1 MLPKTTADLPRLLHP
16 VTPEVR
22 ANAKV
27 LIELIKKSC
36 DLPDMREE
44 TLMSVYSDV
53 CGETTVVEPAKMEQ
67 AEESESSVIE
77 ESEEEY
83 EDLLKKMFDEGV
95 EKYKRI
101 LNSSE
106 KKEDTIQLNTPQ
118 LFRLP
123 ERSEQ
128 ESTLAEQDRLERE
141 KERQAKKSAI
151 DEELDVDGMFRDLA
165 MISGMMDHEESEE
178 DEVTAMEEEKTEEK
192 EESIHSLKELYKKK
206 PVDDEEEDVISLKR
220 KRDDDID
227 DLLGS
232 HEIEL
237 KSAVSVVISIS
248 CRNP

>member
-22 ANAKV
+22 TNAKV
-27 LIELIKKSC
+27 LIDLIKKSC
-36 DLPDMREE
+36 DLTDMREE
-44 TLMSVYSDV
+44 TLLSVYNDV
-53 CGETTVVEPAKMEQ
+53 CGEITTVEPSKVEQ
-67 AEESESSVIE
+67 SEESGTSVVE

-83 EDLLKKMFDEGV
+83 EDLLKRMFDEGI
-95 EKYKRI
+95 EKYTQI

-106 KKEDTIQLNTPQ
+106 EKKETIQLCTPR

-123 ERSEQ
+123 EKTKQ
-128 ESTLAEQDRLERE
+128 ESTLVEQDRLERE

-165 MISGMMDHEESEE
+165 MISGMMDHEESDEE
-178 DEVTAMEEEKTEEK
+178 EVTAMEEEKTEEK

-206 PVDDEEEDVISLKR
+206 PVEEEEEVISLKR

-237 KSAVSVVISIS
+237 KSAVSIVVSV
-248 CRNP
+248 